1 MKFYM
6 FGLWKKGMR
15 NDEPF
20 ETFIGLSARNGD
32 EAYAKLEDL
41 VGCRGKQFILY
52 DVVEDGEQ

>member
-1 MKFYM
+1 
-6 FGLWKKGMR
+6 MR